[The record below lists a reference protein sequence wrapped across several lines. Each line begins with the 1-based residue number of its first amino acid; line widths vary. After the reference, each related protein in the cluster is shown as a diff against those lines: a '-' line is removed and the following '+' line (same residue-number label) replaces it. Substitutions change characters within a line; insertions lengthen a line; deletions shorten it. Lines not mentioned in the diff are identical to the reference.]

1 MTRSFTSSDPVAIAD
16 YLQAKAVS
24 GTDTQADTIEA
35 MRASLEQALVANND
49 LRDELAAERLRA
61 DKAEAAAVQALE
73 NEQRWVVIIQAL
85 EARLQSVREVVR

>member
-1 MTRSFTSSDPVAIAD
+1 MSSDPATISD
-16 YLQAKAVS
+16 YVRRKAVEGS
-24 GTDTQADTIEA
+24 DTDAETVEA
-35 MRASLEQALVANND
+35 MRASLEQVLVANND